1 MAVISLGKLS
11 ALGGGLASGYTLR
24 DLFGGGKD
32 SGPSKKINKEQLLSK
47 KEATISADQTTYSP
61 QVSRQMDYSPIIQLD
76 SPQATATP
84 KKEQSMDPTQK
95 TTPTQYIPTR
105 QSGTQET
112 GEKDQGTG
120 TNLSKML
127 LIGGALAGATLIGL
141 EYVKGDN

>member
-1 MAVISLGKLS
+1 MAAITLGKLS

-24 DLFGGGKD
+24 DLFGGGED
-32 SGPSKKINKEQLLSK
+32 STSHKINKEKLKSK

-76 SPQATATP
+76 SPQASATP

-105 QSGTQET
+105 QSGEQET

-120 TNLSKML
+120 TNLSKMI
-127 LIGGALAGATLIGL
+127 LIGGALAGATLIGH
-141 EYVKGDN
+141 EYVKGDK